1 MERQRSG
8 HDNLNTTMTK
18 EKNPHDQGAKVSK
31 ALQTK
36 YQANRDG
43 VERRILARNAAGQSV
58 EKLSADDWE
67 AVLERVGEGAITAQ
81 VMRDFGVSPSTNNAK
96 CKRDPAY
103 KARYDEALR
112 DGYWAIAEDIRNI
125 TRGIAEGSG
134 VSVERDKLVAEY
146 DYKIAKA
153 IVPRLVDKQQIDQRS
168 ISITINKDDTE
179 W

>member
-1 MERQRSG
+1 MA
-8 HDNLNTTMTK
+8 DK
-18 EKNPHDQGAKVSK
+18 KNPHDQGAKVSK

-36 YQANRDG
+36 YEVAREG
-43 VERRILARNAAGQSV
+43 VDRRIEARNAAGQNI
-58 EKLSADDWE
+58 EKLSPDDWE

-81 VMRDFGVSPSTNNAK
+81 VMREFGVTPATNNAK
-96 CKRDPAY
+96 CKRDPEY
-103 KARYDEALR
+103 KRRYDEALR

-125 TRGIAEGSG
+125 TRGLAEGSG

-168 ISITINKDDTE
+168 ISITIARDDTE
-179 W
+179 Y